1 MFQIFTD
8 WGKFQLNIQIE
19 ESFSSIYRLRKVWAQ
34 YTDWGIPPG
43 RSGKSDCQSSLL
55 LLCSVQ
61 LDRLSTDHESPF
73 QFKMQGSWA
82 FCMDCNVQVW
92 CAMCNVQVWC
102 VSGTA
107 AWRHSLLVG
116 ATTRET
122 SFVQNASDHHNAWL
136 QCGNV
141 WLQRKTSLKSWPCKL
156 FVHFVKTYHYRI
168 WIRIITIVR
177 VI

>member
-19 ESFSSIYRLRKVWAQ
+19 EFLREDPGSLIAKAVCCFSVVCSWIVWAR
-34 YTDWGIPPG
+34 TM
-43 RSGKSDCQSSLL
+43 KVNFSLK
-55 LLCSVQ
+55 CKAVEHFVWIAMCKFGVQ
-61 LDRLSTDHESPF
+61 
-73 QFKMQGSWA
+73 
-82 FCMDCNVQVW
+82 CV
-92 CAMCNVQVWC
+92 MCNVQVWC

-141 WLQRKTSLKSWPCKL
+141 WPQRKTSLKSWPCKL

-168 WIRIITIVR
+168 WIRFVR